1 MIPKRTVSQPQT
13 RSIGISQ
20 FLRSPSNAVKDSRG
34 NCVKSPRYRS
44 NGSVCG
50 VLIAKYLPFI
60 AIVGILLTFTGLSPA
75 QKYNEAPMLA
85 KLVKQGKL
93 PPVEERLPE
102 NPLILNPPEIGKYGG
117 TLNRVWL
124 GFSDKWGVEKLTG
137 ESLVEWSED
146 GSKIIPCV
154 VTDAQ
159 TSNGGRVYAY
169 HIRKGIKWSDGHP
182 FTTEDI
188 LFYWED
194 IQFNTE
200 ILNVPGYGYKSGG
213 EYGKLKV
220 LDEHTFQIT
229 FKESHLF
236 FHTLIANDLG
246 FTSYPKHYLKQFHPK
261 YTPIGEL
268 KKKAKKAGFDTW
280 LQLWSAKSSSSGQG
294 WFVGN
299 PDHPTLFA
307 YKVTQATPERLVH
320 TRNPYYWKVDSA
332 GNQLP
337 YIDEIVH
344 ALAED
349 TTMLNLKAAAGEVDF
364 QGRRLSPNNLPTFM
378 ANAEKN
384 NFDVALYDTHI
395 GALPGIFINQTVED
409 LTLRKIFQDVRFRQ
423 ALSVAIN
430 REEANE
436 LVTSGLLTPR
446 QASPASN
453 SIFYRDKLANNY
465 AQYDIKLA
473 NRLLDEMGLKWDGK
487 YRLRPD
493 GKKLTVVVS
502 CYQGWLGTE
511 DVDTAE
517 MLKDYWGKIGV
528 DVAVDNQ
535 AREQLMPKWAN
546 NKLQISLYVYFPS
559 YSTMVHFVP
568 YATDSWS
575 NSWAPLYSQWY
586 HYDEK
591 QGEKPTPEMQALFD
605 LHQKILVAETEA
617 EQSRLLEQIVQNHI
631 DNLWVIGVV
640 GDVPQPIIISKRLGN
655 APREGVYAL
664 AYNSPKNIVY
674 EIFYFKN

>member
-1 MIPKRTVSQPQT
+1 MIPKRITSSPQI
-13 RSIGISQ
+13 RSTGISR
-20 FLRSPSNAVKDSRG
+20 FLSLLSNTVKGSRG
-34 NCVKSPRYRS
+34 NGVKGRRCRS
-44 NGSVCG
+44 NGSICG
-50 VLIAKYLPFI
+50 VPIAKCLPFI
-60 AIVGILLTFTGLSPA
+60 AVIGISLTFTVVSHA

-102 NPLILNPPEIGKYGG
+102 NPLVLNPPEIGKYGG

-146 GSKIIPCV
+146 GSRIIPCV

-159 TSNGGRVYAY
+159 ISNEGRVYTY

-200 ILNVPGYGYKSGG
+200 ILNVPGFQYRSGD

-229 FKESHLF
+229 FKEPHLF
-236 FHTLIANDLG
+236 FHTMIANYLG

-261 YTPIGEL
+261 YTSIDEL

-294 WFVGN
+294 WFVSN
-299 PDHPTLFA
+299 PEHPTLFA
-307 YKVTQATPERLVH
+307 YKVTRATPERLVH

-344 ALAED
+344 TLTED

-436 LVTSGLLTPR
+436 LVTTGLLTPR
-446 QASPASN
+446 QASSASN
-453 SIFYRDKLANNY
+453 SIFHRDKWANNY
-465 AQYDIKLA
+465 AQYDVKLA
-473 NRLLDEMGLKWDGK
+473 NRLLDEMGLKWDRK

-493 GKKLTVVVS
+493 GKKLTVIVS

-535 AREQLMPKWAN
+535 AREQLMPRWAD
-546 NKLQISLYVYFPS
+546 NKLQIALYVYFPS

-586 HYDEK
+586 HYDGK
-591 QGEKPTPEMQALFD
+591 QGEKPTPEMQVLFD
-605 LHQKILVAETEA
+605 LHQKILVAETEV
-617 EQSRLLEQIVQNHI
+617 EQSQLLEQIIQNHI

-640 GDVPQPIIISKRLGN
+640 GDVPQPMIISKRLGN
-655 APREGVYAL
+655 VSMEGVYAL
-664 AYNSPKNIVY
+664 AYSSPKNIAY
-674 EIFYFKN
+674 ETFYFKN

>member
-1 MIPKRTVSQPQT
+1 MSKRTVSQLQT
-13 RSIGISQ
+13 RSSRISQ
-20 FLRSPSNAVKDSRG
+20 FLCPPLSAVKGPRG
-34 NCVKSPRYRS
+34 NYVQERKYRS
-44 NGSVCG
+44 NGSMFG

-60 AIVGILLTFTGLSPA
+60 TVIGILLTLTAVSYA
-75 QKYNEAPMLA
+75 EKYNEAPMLA
-85 KLVKQGKL
+85 ELVKQGKL

-102 NPLILNPPEIGKYGG
+102 NPLVLNPPEIGKYGG

-137 ESLVEWSED
+137 ESLIEWSED

-159 TSNGGRVYAY
+159 ISDDGRVYTY

-194 IQFNTE
+194 VQFNKD
-200 ILNVPGYGYKSGG
+200 ILNVPGFQYRSGD

-229 FKESHLF
+229 FKDPHLF
-236 FHTLIANDLG
+236 FHTMIANYLG

-261 YTPIGEL
+261 YTPTDEL
-268 KKKAKKAGFDTW
+268 EKKAKKAGFDTW
-280 LQLWSAKSSSSGQG
+280 LQLWSARSSNSGQG

-299 PDHPTLFA
+299 LDHPTLFA
-307 YKVTQATPERLVH
+307 YKVTQTTPERLVH
-320 TRNPYYWKVDSA
+320 TRNPYYWKVDNA

-344 ALAED
+344 TLAED

-453 SIFYRDKLANNY
+453 STFYRDKLTNNY
-465 AQYDIKLA
+465 AQYDVKLA
-473 NRLLDEMGLKWDGK
+473 NRLLDEMGLKWKGK

-517 MLKDYWGKIGV
+517 MLKDYWSKIGV

-535 AREQLMPKWAN
+535 AREQLMPKWAD
-546 NKLQISLYVYFPS
+546 NKLQIGLYVYFPS

-568 YATDSWS
+568 YATDSWA

-586 HYDEK
+586 HYDGK

-617 EQSRLLEQIVQNHI
+617 EQSRLLEQIIQNHI

-640 GDVPQPIIISKRLGN
+640 GDVPQPMIISKKLGN
-655 APREGVYAL
+655 VSMEGVYAL
-664 AYNSPKNIVY
+664 AYSSPRNLPY
-674 EIFYFKN
+674 ETFYFKD

>member
-1 MIPKRTVSQPQT
+1 MIPKQTDSQPQT
-13 RSIGISQ
+13 RSIEISQSLCCPLSAVKGLRSNCAQGWKYRFNSSICGIS
-20 FLRSPSNAVKDSRG
+20 
-34 NCVKSPRYRS
+34 
-44 NGSVCG
+44 
-50 VLIAKYLPFI
+50 IAKCLLFI
-60 AIVGILLTFTGLSPA
+60 TAISISLIFTTISRA

-85 KLVKQGKL
+85 ELVKQGKL

-102 NPLILNPPEIGKYGG
+102 NPLALNPPEIGKYGG

-137 ESLVEWSED
+137 ESLIEWSED
-146 GSKIIPCV
+146 GTEIIPCV
-154 VTDAQ
+154 VADAQ
-159 TSNGGRVYAY
+159 ISDAGRVYTY

-188 LFYWED
+188 LFYWEEV
-194 IQFNTE
+194 QFNKD
-200 ILNVPGYGYKSGG
+200 ILNVPGFQYRSGD

-229 FKESHLF
+229 FKEPHLF
-236 FHTLIANDLG
+236 FHTMIANYLG
-246 FTSYPKHYLKQFHPK
+246 FTTYPKHYLKQFHPK
-261 YTPIGEL
+261 YTPISEL
-268 KKKAKKAGFDTW
+268 EKKAKKAGFDTW
-280 LQLWSAKSSSSGQG
+280 LQLWSAKSSNSGQG

-307 YKVTQATPERLVH
+307 YKVTQTTPERLVH

-344 ALAED
+344 TLTED

-453 SIFYRDKLANNY
+453 SIFYRDKLTNNY
-465 AQYDIKLA
+465 AQYDVKLA
-473 NRLLDEMGLKWDGK
+473 NRLLDEMDLKWKGK

-517 MLKDYWGKIGV
+517 MLKDYWSKIGV

-535 AREQLMPKWAN
+535 AREQLMPKWAD
-546 NKLQISLYVYFPS
+546 NKLQIGLYVYFPS
-559 YSTMVHFVP
+559 YSTMVHFIP
-568 YATDSWS
+568 YATDSWA

-586 HYDEK
+586 HYDGK

-605 LHQKILVAETEA
+605 LHQEILVAETEA
-617 EQSRLLEQIVQNHI
+617 EQNRLLAQIVQNHV

-655 APREGVYAL
+655 VSMEGVYAL
-664 AYNSPKNIVY
+664 DYSSPRNLPY
-674 EIFYFKN
+674 ETFYFKD